1 MKISCLIVDDEPP
14 AVDELNYILSGIE
27 DVDVVATAFS
37 AAKAVSAIR
46 AKQPDLV
53 FLDIKMP
60 GGDGFEVIRA
70 CAAPFGPPFFVFVTA
85 YDQDAVK
92 AFEAC
97 AVDYILK
104 PFQAER
110 IHESVTRVRR
120 MLLAHHNN
128 ALYGRLERMMERL
141 QPAAGTLVKVGV
153 EEKGRI
159 LLLDAEAIVY
169 CKAENKSV
177 RVCTQDQCFD
187 VWGLSSLDELED
199 KLGDQ
204 GFFRTHRS
212 FLINLD
218 RIKDLTSW
226 FNGRCILTCTDAAAT
241 EVPVSR
247 RRVKALKN
255 KLGL

>member
-1 MKISCLIVDDEPP
+1 MNISCLIVDDEPP
-14 AVDELNYILSGIE
+14 AVDELDYILSGIE

-37 AAKAVSAIR
+37 AAKAISAIH
-46 AKQPDLV
+46 AKDPDLV

-70 CAAPFGPPFFVFVTA
+70 CAAAYGPPFFVFVTA

-110 IHESVTRVRR
+110 IRESVTRVRQ
-120 MLLAHHNN
+120 MLLAHHKN
-128 ALYGRLERMMERL
+128 ALYGSLERMMERL
-141 QPAAGTLVKVGV
+141 KPGAGTPTKIGV
-153 EEKGRI
+153 EKKGRI
-159 LLLDAEAIVY
+159 LLLDPEAIVY

-177 RVCTQDQCFD
+177 RVCTHDHCFD
-187 VWGLSSLDELED
+187 LWGLSSLDELED
-199 KLGDQ
+199 KLGDA

-212 FLINLD
+212 FLVNLA
-218 RIKDLTSW
+218 RVKEVTSW
-226 FNGRCILTCTDAAAT
+226 FNGRYILTFTDAAAT

-247 RRVKALKN
+247 RRVKALKC

>member
-14 AVDELNYILSGIE
+14 AVDELLYILSGIE
-27 DVDVVATAFS
+27 DVEVVATAFS
-37 AAKAVSAIR
+37 AVKAISAIR
-46 AKQPDLV
+46 AKHPDLV

-70 CAAPFGPPFFVFVTA
+70 CADTYGPPFFVFVTA

-110 IHESVTRVRR
+110 ILESVTRVRQ
-120 MLLAHHNN
+120 MLLAHHKN
-128 ALYGRLERMMERL
+128 ALYGRLERMVERL
-141 QPAAGTLVKVGV
+141 KPADGTPTKIGV
-153 EEKGRI
+153 EKKGRI
-159 LLLDAEAIVY
+159 LLLDPKAIVY

-177 RVCTQDQCFD
+177 RVCTHDQCFD
-187 VWGLSSLDELED
+187 LWGLSSLDELED
-199 KLGDQ
+199 KLGEE

-212 FLINLD
+212 FLVNLA
-218 RIKDLTSW
+218 RVKEVTSW
-226 FNGRCILTCTDAAAT
+226 FNGRYILTFTDAAAT

-247 RRVKALKN
+247 RRAKALKG

>member
-1 MKISCLIVDDEPP
+1 MKIFCLIVDDEPP
-14 AVDELNYILSGIE
+14 AVDELSYILSGIE

-37 AAKAVSAIR
+37 AAKAISAIR
-46 AKQPDLV
+46 VKHPDLV

-70 CAAPFGPPFFVFVTA
+70 CAAPYGPPFFVFVTA

-110 IHESVTRVRR
+110 IRESVSRVRQ
-120 MLLAHHNN
+120 MLFAHRQN
-128 ALYGRLERMMERL
+128 ALYGRLERVVERL
-141 QPAAGTLVKVGV
+141 SPVAITPPKVGV
-153 EEKGRI
+153 EKKGRI
-159 LLLDAEAIVY
+159 LLLDPEAIFY

-177 RVCTQDQCFD
+177 RVCTHDQCFD
-187 VWGLSSLDELED
+187 LWGLSSLDELED
-199 KLGDQ
+199 KLNDQ

-212 FLINLD
+212 FLVNLAC
-218 RIKDLTSW
+218 IKEVSSW
-226 FNGRCILTCTDAAAT
+226 FNGRYILTVTDAATT

-247 RRVKALKN
+247 RRVKALKD
-255 KLGL
+255 KLRL

>member
-1 MKISCLIVDDEPP
+1 MKISCLIVDDELP

-27 DVDVVATAFS
+27 DVDVVATAFN
-37 AAKAVSAIR
+37 AAQAIR
-46 AKQPDLV
+46 AIKAEKPELV

-60 GGDGFEVIRA
+60 GSDGFEVIRA
-70 CAAPFGPPFFVFVTA
+70 CAADFGPPFFVFVTA
-85 YDQDAVK
+85 YEQDAVK

-110 IHESVTRVRR
+110 IRESVGRVRQ
-120 MLLAHHNN
+120 MLLASRKNGF
-128 ALYGRLERMMERL
+128 YGRMERMMDRME
-141 QPAAGTLVKVGV
+141 PSAAEPLKVAV
-153 EEKGRI
+153 EKKGRI
-159 LLLDAEAIVY
+159 LLLDAETIVY

-177 RVCTQDQCFD
+177 RVCTPERCFD
-187 VWGLSSLDELED
+187 SWKSSSLDELES
-199 KLGDQ
+199 KLAGR

-212 FLINLD
+212 FLVNLA
-218 RIKDLTSW
+218 RVRELIAW
-226 FNGRCILTCTDAAAT
+226 FNGRYLLSFTDAGAT

-247 RRVKALKN
+247 RRVKALKD